1 MHTTCNVSSCNNVL
15 FDIREL
21 RPRIREMNVF
31 CRQPLP
37 FLQGTMQAVSRLPSW
52 TLSNN
57 SAEPSNQTFNRLE
70 LWQEEEEE
78 GAGRERAGMGGRGE
92 ELAKMDWKE
101 GKGAQKRMSEN
112 FWDAE
117 EGWVVGYLA

>member
-1 MHTTCNVSSCNNVL
+1 
-15 FDIREL
+15 
-21 RPRIREMNVF
+21 
-31 CRQPLP
+31 
-37 FLQGTMQAVSRLPSW
+37 MQAVSRLPSW